1 MVDLKNQYLK
11 IKDQIDKTIIN
22 TIESSQFI
30 GGPEVENFK
39 ASLEQYLGVKHVIPC
54 ANCTDLYKFL

>member
-39 ASLEQYLGVKHVIPC
+39 GVIG
-54 ANCTDLYKFL
+54 TIFRS